1 VKTLWSNFWTKCGT
15 CRYSNLFGDAVGPSC
30 KLLLLFFFGLL
41 GCVPGESSTQTLF
54 LRVMDTFD
62 DDDDVLASRVTCR

>member
-1 VKTLWSNFWTKCGT
+1 LQI
-15 CRYSNLFGDAVGPSC
+15 AAII
-30 KLLLLFFFGLL
+30 FFGLL

-62 DDDDVLASRVTCR
+62 DDDDSYQMSLGFN